1 MSPEP
6 TPGRFRTRFFGLE
19 MANER
24 APWSWDIS
32 PVTFCNYR
40 YWYITY
46 TFCWDIYI
54 SVCMYV
60 CVNINTNINRSIDGS
75 IYLCI
80 LYYIIISY
88 LTIYL
93 PILSYLLFSCLVLSY
108 LILSFFLYIYLIVSY
123 LNLSYYPTIYL
134 STYLSTYLLI
144 TGTALPSRCLRFFSR
159 IVHHVTIFWVWPPNG
174 SQRQA
179 ASGTA
184 ESQAA
189 DSWRCQ
195 SVAVTL
201 GSTASW
207 LGH

>member
-1 MSPEP
+1 M
-6 TPGRFRTRFFGLE
+6 
-19 MANER
+19 
-24 APWSWDIS
+24 
-32 PVTFCNYR
+32 
-40 YWYITY
+40 
-46 TFCWDIYI
+46 
-54 SVCMYV
+54 

-159 IVHHVTIFWVWPPNG
+159 IVHHVTIFLG
-174 SQRQA
+174 LASQRVPTPGRERDSRKPSCWFMKMPISCCHTWINSFLA
-179 ASGTA
+179 GTLM
-184 ESQAA
+184 
-189 DSWRCQ
+189 R
-195 SVAVTL
+195 
-201 GSTASW
+201 
-207 LGH
+207 